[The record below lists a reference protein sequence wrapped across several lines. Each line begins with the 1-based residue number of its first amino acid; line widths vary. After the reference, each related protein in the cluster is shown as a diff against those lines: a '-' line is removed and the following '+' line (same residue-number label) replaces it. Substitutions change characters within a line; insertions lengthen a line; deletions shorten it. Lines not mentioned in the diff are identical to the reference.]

1 MLGICSRPPPEG
13 GDPARALCPP
23 SASVSGHSGAS
34 SSDTGWATP
43 GGERAASR
51 PARNSSKSKSER
63 GGCCW
68 SAKALVVRLGDLARL
83 PSRCIEWDPEEDAG
97 AEFSRSGEE
106 DGGAGGNSRSPSV
119 DGRGRAVRLL
129 ARREREEG
137 PPARRAGVG
146 LTAPG
151 RSAVSAAPLRSLAE
165 DRHWLLSA
173 QAARLASPVK
183 LLLTG
188 RKSSCHTGSLCRLPL
203 LMRISRRRSRFSK
216 TRRRPAVSVLCS

>member
-97 AEFSRSGEE
+97 ADCSPEMPVK
-106 DGGAGGNSRSPSV
+106 AGQSQ
-119 DGRGRAVRLL
+119 RGRVEEGNADARFHAR
-129 ARREREEG
+129 ARR
-137 PPARRAGVG
+137 
-146 LTAPG
+146 TA
-151 RSAVSAAPLRSLAE
+151 
-165 DRHWLLSA
+165 A
-173 QAARLASPVK
+173 QAAIHALQAWTVAAGQCGCLRDVSGRKAHPLAALASASR
-183 LLLTG
+183 LLVVQQCLLPADDE
-188 RKSSCHTGSLCRLPL
+188 RVSHPSTGSIRAEEGASLPCAPW
-203 LMRISRRRSRFSK
+203 RK
-216 TRRRPAVSVLCS
+216 TDTGC